1 MIKSW
6 LLNLTI
12 LGYEEV
18 HVPELTPKS
27 FETDE
32 VCFAVNV
39 HVWCAV
45 WHGCFYGDTRICRP
59 NFNIG
64 SHFPGWYKV
73 HNRNRY
79 NGKQVLKNQLLIFL

>member
-6 LLNLTI
+6 LYELTI

-32 VCFAVNV
+32 VSFVVNV

-45 WHGCFYGDTRICRP
+45 CAVVSMGILKYID
-59 NFNIG
+59 
-64 SHFPGWYKV
+64 
-73 HNRNRY
+73 
-79 NGKQVLKNQLLIFL
+79 QVVTMWVISWMIQVT

>member
-6 LLNLTI
+6 LFKLTI

-32 VCFAVNV
+32 VSFVVNV

-45 WHGCFYGDTRICRP
+45 WHGCFYGDTRIWRP

-79 NGKQVLKNQLLIFL
+79 NGKQVLTNQLLIFL

>member
-6 LLNLTI
+6 LFKLTI

-32 VCFAVNV
+32 VSLAVNV

-45 WHGCFYGDTRICRP
+45 WHGCFYGDTQICRP
-59 NFNIG
+59 NCNHV
-64 SHFPGWYKV
+64 SHFLDDSKYIIEINIMASK
-73 HNRNRY
+73 Y
-79 NGKQVLKNQLLIFL
+79 